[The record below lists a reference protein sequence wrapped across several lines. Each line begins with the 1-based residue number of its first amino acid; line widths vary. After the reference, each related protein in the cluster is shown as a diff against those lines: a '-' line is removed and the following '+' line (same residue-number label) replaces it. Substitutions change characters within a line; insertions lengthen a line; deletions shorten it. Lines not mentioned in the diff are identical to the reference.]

1 MPWTLGFAVVVF
13 LPLAA
18 INYYVWRKVFQALC
32 ELTTWNSRRLRIA
45 TVSLH
50 VWVSILPVIY
60 IVTYLIIGRGAIAI
74 FAGDSLLIDLLFS
87 YPFWIALVIL
97 VQLFALFLLLD
108 LLEIT
113 ILRFVPAVIKWFRRN
128 GSGIRVSLVA
138 IVVVYSLVT
147 ITIDTW
153 TTRVVEHTISLP
165 PQFRS
170 LHGFRIAQISDV
182 QGDGRT
188 TAKVLRQYVAKV
200 NSLHPDIVLFA
211 GDLVTSGTS
220 YIDSTAGILGEIR
233 SRFGSVAAI
242 GDHDMFSNKIM
253 VIDALEKRGIR
264 VIEDSTIV
272 LSVDSTTV
280 AISVVTYTYSQRP
293 SAERL
298 ERLPTGT
305 AGAYKIFLVHQ
316 PADKLIQFAKDHGYH
331 LFVAGHTHGGG
342 LAFGV
347 PGLFLVA
354 PASLETRFLSGL
366 YSVGEMFVSV
376 TNGLGFT
383 ISPVRFNAP
392 TEISILILE

>member
-1 MPWTLGFAVVVF
+1 MPWTLGFALVVF
-13 LPLAA
+13 LPLAV

-32 ELTTWNSRRLRIA
+32 ELTTWDRKRLRIT

-60 IVTYLIIGRGAIAI
+60 IVTYLIIGRRAIPV

-97 VQLFALFLLLD
+97 VQLFVLFAFLD
-108 LLEIT
+108 LLEIAV
-113 ILRFVPAVIKWFRRN
+113 LRFVPSAMEWPR
-128 GSGIRVSLVA
+128 GISTRIHVSLVV
-138 IVVVYSLVT
+138 IVAFYSMVT
-147 ITIDTW
+147 IARDTW
-153 TTRVVEHTISLP
+153 TTRVVEHTVSLP
-165 PQFRS
+165 AQFKS

-220 YIDSTAGILGEIR
+220 YIDSTAEILGELR
-233 SRFGSVAAI
+233 SRLGTVAAI

-253 VIDALEKRGIR
+253 VSDAMERRGIR
-264 VIEDSTIV
+264 VIEDSTIM
-272 LSVDSTTV
+272 LSVDSSRV

-293 SAERL
+293 TADKLGS
-298 ERLPTGT
+298 LPTGT
-305 AGAYKIFLVHQ
+305 GGAYKIFLVHQ
-316 PADKLIQFAKDHGYH
+316 PAEKLVQFAKDRGYD

-366 YSVGEMFVSV
+366 YKIGEMFVSV

-392 TEISILILE
+392 AEISILNLQ